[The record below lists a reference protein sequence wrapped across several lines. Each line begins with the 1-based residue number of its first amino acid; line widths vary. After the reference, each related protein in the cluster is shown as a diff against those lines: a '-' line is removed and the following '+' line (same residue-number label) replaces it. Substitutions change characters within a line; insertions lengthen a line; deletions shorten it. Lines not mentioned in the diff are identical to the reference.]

1 MKWGREMSGSRRPVK
16 KKRYVSF
23 YMSEESDDL
32 LRDWSSNTMYSKSVI
47 VDLCV
52 RKCLGHSVSA
62 ERSLKHIEDMRN
74 FDDEAFMKQLEK
86 FKQRQDQDQEAAPA
100 GSART
105 ASEDEDEDEDGDG
118 VSGDGVPEDPEE
130 AYNRASA
137 EVLKEHDRWIE
148 RLKELQSKPFDPDNP
163 PDDREICDFYDPLL
177 LWRRE

>member
-1 MKWGREMSGSRRPVK
+1 
-16 KKRYVSF
+16 
-23 YMSEESDDL
+23 
-32 LRDWSSNTMYSKSVI
+32 
-47 VDLCV
+47 
-52 RKCLGHSVSA
+52 
-62 ERSLKHIEDMRN
+62 
-74 FDDEAFMKQLEK
+74 MKQLEK

-105 ASEDEDEDEDGDG
+105 ASEDEDEDEDEDGDG

-148 RLKELQSKPFDPDNP
+148 RLKELQSKPFDPDYP

>member
-1 MKWGREMSGSRRPVK
+1 MKKWGREMSGSRRPVK

-32 LRDWSSNTMYSKSVI
+32 LKDWSSNTMYSKSVI

-118 VSGDGVPEDPEE
+118 VSGD
-130 AYNRASA
+130 
-137 EVLKEHDRWIE
+137 EHIGQE
-148 RLKELQSKPFDPDNP
+148 IHLNGLVAVAVALLAP
-163 PDDREICDFYDPLL
+163 PSGSVE
-177 LWRRE
+177 